1 MRIWQIWATGI
12 LGAVSAL
19 AAPVGL
25 QAASIVPGS
34 VLIPA
39 AAEAE
44 PSGGLIIATA
54 ATPFSVPG
62 AFSGTLYSDVI
73 SGDAAN
79 PLGGLTFVYRVTN
92 DGVSGPNSIGR
103 LSIDDFFGF
112 LTDASYNP
120 SAGVA
125 PASIDRNVSADVI
138 GFNFLPT
145 PVDPLAGFL
154 APGASSARLIV
165 QTNSPAY
172 KGGLASLID
181 GGVISVA
188 TFAPAAVPEPGMGV
202 LAALSLAGLVAAR
215 RRR

>member
-1 MRIWQIWATGI
+1 MRIQRIWAMGI
-12 LGAVSAL
+12 LGAVAAMLAPAAL
-19 AAPVGL
+19 E
-25 QAASIVPGS
+25 AASIAPGS

-39 AAEAE
+39 TSEAE
-44 PSGGLIIATA
+44 PSGGLIVATLS
-54 ATPFSVPG
+54 TPFSVPG

-73 SGDAAN
+73 AGDASN
-79 PLGGLTFVYRVTN
+79 PLGGLTFVYRVAN

-103 LSIDDFFGF
+103 LSVDDFLGV

-125 PASIDRNVSADVI
+125 PASIDRNVSGDVI

-145 PVDPLAGFL
+145 PIDPLAGFL
-154 APGASSARLIV
+154 APGGSSARLIV

-181 GGVISVA
+181 GGVISVP
-188 TFAPAAVPEPGMGV
+188 TFAPAAVPEPGTGV
-202 LAALSLAGLVAAR
+202 LAALSLLGLVAAR
-215 RRR
+215 RR